1 MAAIHEQ
8 IKLEQLPAN
17 QRELAELLGMR
28 QYIELTRRFG
38 GETIYVQKY
47 SELLKT
53 PRNAEIKRKFDGFN
67 FIELAR
73 EYDLS
78 ERYIRELVSD
88 ITTQVRSRPM
98 DGQVTFEEISL

>member
-1 MAAIHEQ
+1 MSGIHEQ
-8 IKLEQLPAN
+8 IRLDQLPAN

-38 GETIYVQKY
+38 GETIYIQKY
-47 SELLKT
+47 SELIKT

-67 FIELAR
+67 FTELAR

-88 ITTQVRSRPM
+88 ITPLVRARPM
-98 DGQVTFEEISL
+98 DGQVTFEDMSL

>member
-1 MAAIHEQ
+1 MAVYDQ
-8 IKLEQLPAN
+8 ISLEQLPAN

-38 GETIYVQKY
+38 GETIYIQKY

-67 FIELAR
+67 FVELAR

-88 ITTQVRSRPM
+88 ITTQVRARPM